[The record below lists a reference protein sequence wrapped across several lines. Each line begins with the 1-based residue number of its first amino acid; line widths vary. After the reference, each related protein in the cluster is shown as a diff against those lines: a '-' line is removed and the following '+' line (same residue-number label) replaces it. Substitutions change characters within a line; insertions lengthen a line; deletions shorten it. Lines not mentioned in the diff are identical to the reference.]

1 MLDETLSFDIIHPAP
16 LLIVIS
22 GPSGVGKDAVVKAL
36 QRRRPSMH
44 FVVTMTSRAPRKG
57 EQEGVDYFFV
67 SRARFEE
74 LINQGEFI
82 EHAIVYGDYKGVPK
96 SQIRDAL
103 ISQLDVIMRVDV
115 QGAMALRG
123 LYPDALLI
131 FLIPSSQKEWLGRL
145 RSRESETTDSLAL
158 RLNTAKK
165 ELEYL
170 SEFDYVVVNAQDK
183 LDDTVSAIIAIIDAE
198 HHRVV
203 PRKVTP

>member
-1 MLDETLSFDIIHPAP
+1 
-16 LLIVIS
+16 
-22 GPSGVGKDAVVKAL
+22 
-36 QRRRPSMH
+36 MH
-44 FVVTMTSRAPRKG
+44 FVVTMTSRPPRKG

-67 SRARFEE
+67 SRSRFEE

-96 SQIRDAL
+96 PQIRDAL
-103 ISQLDVIMRVDV
+103 ASQLDVIMRVDV

-123 LYPDALLI
+123 LYPDALLV
-131 FLIPSSQKEWLGRL
+131 FLIPSSQKEWLSRL
-145 RSRESETTDSLAL
+145 RNRKSETTDNLAL

-183 LDDTVSAIIAIIDAE
+183 LDDTVSAIIAIVDAE

-203 PRKVTP
+203 PRKVTL